1 MILSSFFRKKTNF
14 SPKRSEPLKRV
25 IPFWRRFSGMVALV
39 TLGVLGITS
48 AGVWSWNN
56 GLITRAIEQTK
67 WDLIAFSGTMG
78 FTTEDV
84 LVVGR
89 SQTAKVDLLKA
100 VRIVSG
106 APILA
111 YDLDGAR
118 QRVESLPWI
127 SSAIVER
134 MLPSTIVLSVVERRP
149 VAIWQRKGNF
159 ELIDSTGKIISGQSI
174 EKYSDLL
181 VVVGKDAPENT
192 SNLLGILETQPQLMD
207 LATSAVR
214 VGGRRWNIQLKG
226 KIDIRLPAERERAAW
241 SRLAEYETKYGIL
254 DRNVRILDLRLPDRV
269 IVQKHTNGSRNK
281 IKPGRET

>member
-39 TLGVLGITS
+39 TLGVLGITG

>member
-100 VRIVSG
+100 VRIASG

>member
-78 FTTEDV
+78 FKTEDV

-100 VRIVSG
+100 VRIASG

>member
-100 VRIVSG
+100 VRIASG

-118 QRVESLPWI
+118 ERVESLPWI

>member
-1 MILSSFFRKKTNF
+1 
-14 SPKRSEPLKRV
+14 
-25 IPFWRRFSGMVALV
+25 
-39 TLGVLGITS
+39 
-48 AGVWSWNN
+48 
-56 GLITRAIEQTK
+56 
-67 WDLIAFSGTMG
+67 
-78 FTTEDV
+78 
-84 LVVGR
+84 
-89 SQTAKVDLLKA
+89 
-100 VRIVSG
+100 
-106 APILA
+106 
-111 YDLDGAR
+111 
-118 QRVESLPWI
+118 
-127 SSAIVER
+127 

>member
-100 VRIVSG
+100 VRIASG

-226 KIDIRLPAERERAAW
+226 KIDIKLPAERERAAW